1 LGVWSRYIGHVVT
14 NVGGVEENRLKPN
27 QTGFIY
33 VPVAAETQT
42 ASVNWLLDNAFSSPD
57 WLYEAKIS
65 RNIHHANYVDEIRS
79 LQVRHLNS
87 LLSPERLARLME
99 NDVMDV
105 KYNALAMVNQLQ
117 NGIWREVY
125 KGSALDI
132 SRRNLQKAYLDR
144 MNYLLNEKPGGRSV
158 TPVEIS
164 QSDIRSIV
172 RGELLK
178 LQRQLKSAQNRYQ
191 DELTR
196 YHVQD
201 AIVRIENTLNP

>member
-1 LGVWSRYIGHVVT
+1 
-14 NVGGVEENRLKPN
+14 
-27 QTGFIY
+27 
-33 VPVAAETQT
+33 
-42 ASVNWLLDNAFSSPD
+42 
-57 WLYEAKIS
+57 
-65 RNIHHANYVDEIRS
+65 
-79 LQVRHLNS
+79 
-87 LLSPERLARLME
+87 
-99 NDVMDV
+99 
-105 KYNALAMVNQLQ
+105 MVNQLR

-125 KGSALDI
+125 KGAAIDI
-132 SRRNLQKAYLDR
+132 YRRNLQKAYLDR